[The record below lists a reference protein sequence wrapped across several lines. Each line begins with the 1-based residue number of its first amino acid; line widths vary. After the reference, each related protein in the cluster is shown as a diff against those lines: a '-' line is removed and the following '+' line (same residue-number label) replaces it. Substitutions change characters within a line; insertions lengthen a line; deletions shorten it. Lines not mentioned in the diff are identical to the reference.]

1 MSGSDLSE
9 SDVSLPSIL
18 AQLTEQTLTSQQAGS
33 GSSLSWS
40 PTTSFLVGVMVLILC
55 VRRAWRFYLSTE
67 TMIHLDF
74 RVDSGDGHYHCH
86 HEGPWPQVCVT
97 MRELSEKAEELD
109 IALGRL
115 KTLIFSNEASP
126 LGPHAHHDAMARM
139 RVVPSGPA
147 LPVAQDGCL
156 DISKQWRVIMIFEE
170 QMMRIQETILNLS
183 LEAHDREFQ
192 SSILPVHDKTS
203 SHYPLRMPFRS
214 TLSLFINHIKR
225 IRTIVTCYRTMRR
238 LRMEILVGAVKA
250 LQFVETHYY
259 LAWVVQN
266 FEQMSRREQVR
277 WTLEIMKLRRS
288 TID

>member
-238 LRMEILVGAVKA
+238 LRMEIL
-250 LQFVETHYY
+250 
-259 LAWVVQN
+259 N